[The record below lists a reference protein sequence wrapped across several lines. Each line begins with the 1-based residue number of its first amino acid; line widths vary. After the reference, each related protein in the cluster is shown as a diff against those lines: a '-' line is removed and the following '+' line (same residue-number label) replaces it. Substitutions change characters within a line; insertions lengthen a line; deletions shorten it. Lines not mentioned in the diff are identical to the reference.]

1 MKRYYLGELE
11 ELILLTLAMIS
22 ESAYAV
28 NTLQELERQTGRTID
43 FSTVHSTLKRLEEKG
58 FLSSEMGGAT
68 PARGGRRK
76 RFFTITAYGVQALR
90 ENQEIRAR
98 LWSLVPLNIQMKGI

>member
-11 ELILLTLAMIS
+11 ELILLTIAMIS
-22 ESAYAV
+22 DAAYAV
-28 NTLQELERQTGRTID
+28 NILQELELQTGRTID
-43 FSTVHSTLKRLEEKG
+43 FSTVHTTLKRLEEKG

-68 PARGGRRK
+68 AARGGRRK
-76 RFFTITAYGVQALR
+76 RFFAITVYGVQALR
-90 ENQEIRAR
+90 ENQEIRSR